1 MEEPRESK
9 LDLLKGIEEQKKY
22 LHQQVQYLR
31 NAITTRENEIEQNLS
46 QIYIDY
52 QLECEKL
59 DAMVKLKNFT
69 LENKGLGK
77 GYYQENMSETQAKIE
92 QFKSCL
98 GEQNVFGAQ
107 VICDKGKF
115 ETMLQESLHLKL
127 PTEPVYKNMNDIV
140 WEKSKQG
147 SLRTQ
152 LQSPSSIDI
161 DQTNNYVYI
170 TDTLNSRIQIFTENG
185 DHYFSL
191 MLPKGFQPLKV
202 RIISSEVYIYG
213 EGNSKYYLAVCKK
226 SLSTVPDNNG
236 FVSFEE
242 VMEFVSFDVSD
253 FGKYKRTV
261 FTPHPCDVFPSI
273 KCYGYLANDSHVILE
288 LNLNTG
294 STGGIFGGG
303 TQGTGLFGGTT
314 PQASLFGGFGT
325 QGTSPFGGTSSF
337 GGTTTQ
343 ASSFGAFG
351 TQVTSSVLGTTT
363 QPSLF
368 SETTTQGTGLFGTT
382 QGTGLFGTTQGTG
395 LFGTTQ
401 GTGLFGTTQGTGLF
415 GTTQG
420 TGLFGTTQGTG
431 LFGTTQGTG
440 LFGTTQGTSLFA
452 TTQGTGLFG
461 TTQGTGLFG
470 SAPKISGIF
479 PSTLLPKTSQ
489 LNLGLTNET
498 TQAPVPLFPAF
509 QDQRKKF
516 IYLKSIYLEDNTEPI
531 DMQSLRSF
539 NNCTL
544 LYILYK
550 SCQFAV
556 LVFNVQGVCL
566 RAIVEMEIIKV
577 PFAFSIDSLCNII
590 IVNGEV
596 EGEKSEGNKIKL
608 DADRDKKCDISVF
621 SPEGIELLQC
631 MTIYEDLEGKTD
643 ICVDTNFN
651 IAVLFSEGSEE
662 GGMVRKY

>member
-77 GYYQENMSETQAKIE
+77 GYYQESMSETQAKIE
-92 QFKSCL
+92 QFKSYL

-325 QGTSPFGGTSSF
+325 EGTGSF

-420 TGLFGTTQGTG
+420 TGLF
-431 LFGTTQGTG
+431 
-440 LFGTTQGTSLFA
+440 A
-452 TTQGTGLFG
+452 

-566 RAIVEMEIIKV
+566 KGIVEMEIIKV

-596 EGEKSEGNKIKL
+596 ESEKSEGNKIKL

-651 IAVLFSEGSEE
+651 IVLLFSEGSEE